1 MIMFVKVLSISK
13 SYHCTKGALCSLLL
27 LLCFCTRA
35 QNNLLMEAQELTN
48 SKQFDKAI
56 PLLDKVILH
65 AETKDDPASWHIR
78 SYAYLQ
84 AFKLSGTSVS
94 NARKSAML
102 DISVKSAEQ
111 SMLLDKDN
119 TYRDNNLG
127 FIKGAAA
134 GYYKLCISYL
144 QDSLESQ
151 KSEECYNKYR
161 KNTMLVNP
169 GFDLREKDIEYYK
182 AIGSIYSENYMKYNF
197 NQKYGDVAKTALL
210 KVLELD
216 PKNIAANIN
225 LGILYYNQGATLMRM
240 SDYDMDLAQLDIVQE
255 NAKKI
260 FKQSLPFMIRVYELD
275 PKNKKALEGLQ
286 GIYSALMD
294 EEKANEFKLKKEA
307 LTDQK

>member
-1 MIMFVKVLSISK
+1 MM
-13 SYHCTKGALCSLLL
+13 
-27 LLCFCTRA
+27 LLCFCAKA
-35 QNNLLMEAQELTN
+35 QTNLLIEAQELSN

-65 AETKDDPASWHIR
+65 PETKNDPASWHIR
-78 SYAYLQ
+78 SYVYLQ
-84 AFKLSGTSVS
+84 SFKQSNSVNNSKKIALLDTSI
-94 NARKSAML
+94 RSA
-102 DISVKSAEQ
+102 IQ
-111 SMLLDKDN
+111 SMSLDKDN
-119 TYRDNNLG
+119 SYKENNNG

-144 QDSLESQ
+144 QDSLNSS
-151 KSEECYNKYR
+151 KSEECYFKYR
-161 KNTMLVNP
+161 KNTAIINP
-169 GFDLREKDIEYYK
+169 GFDFKEKDIEYYK
-182 AIGSIYSENYMKYNF
+182 ATGSLFSDMYMKNNF
-197 NQKYGDVAKTALL
+197 NQKYGDIAKTALL

-240 SDYDMDLAQLDIVQE
+240 SDYDMDLTQLDIVQE

-260 FKQSLPFMIRVYELD
+260 FKQSLPFMIKVYELD
-275 PKNKKALEGLQ
+275 PQNKKALEGLQ

-307 LTDQK
+307 LSDQK